1 MNKLTPEQLAEAN
14 EAAREAIATNL
25 PNVVI
30 PRPKSVGHVDGAKLA
45 RQVKTSRVLVLS

>member
-1 MNKLTPEQLAEAN
+1 MKLTPEQIAEAN
-14 EAAREAIATNL
+14 EAARAEIAANL

-30 PRPKSVGHVDGAKLA
+30 PRPKAVGHVDGDKLA